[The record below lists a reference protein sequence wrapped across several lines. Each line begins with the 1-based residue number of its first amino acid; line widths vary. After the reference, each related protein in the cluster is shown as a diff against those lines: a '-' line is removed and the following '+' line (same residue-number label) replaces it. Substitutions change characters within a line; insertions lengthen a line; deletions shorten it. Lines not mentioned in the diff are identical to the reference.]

1 MGIDMYFSDR
11 AINFY
16 TSVYTNKIRNVRLS
30 GASYELRR
38 LHGISLRELL
48 DISYNSHF
56 IATREMLNNLRA
68 IQAEV
73 DDTELDAAIEMLQYS
88 YDNQIQV
95 TWSE

>member
-1 MGIDMYFSDR
+1 MGIDMYFTDR
-11 AINFY
+11 NIEIDS
-16 TSVYTNKIRNVRLS
+16 SVYANKIRNVRLS

-48 DISYNSHF
+48 DIDYNPDF
-56 IATREMLNNLRA
+56 IATVEMLNNLKA

-73 DDTELDAAIEMLQYS
+73 DDTELDAAIEMLEYS